1 MCCEGI
7 CNFIGSN
14 RGLQILLALS
24 SVLLGL
30 LCGLNLISIV
40 LLNHDTTGEPN
51 FEFYKGTTF
60 AAYYTGIPAVL
71 LWWVAL
77 ISRCCAPCCCTMK
90 DVQCPCPCTRFHLL
104 DVPFYV
110 GMYLCLYP
118 IGLWYSIETAEVPE
132 FYDYDADVWY
142 DSGLWQF
149 LEIVQ
154 LLGVLLLF
162 LAFPLGIWKFL
173 MMKTPAP
180 AAAAPVIQAQV
191 VGTAVAV
198 NTSNENDTNNMA

>member
-14 RGLQILLALS
+14 RGLQILLAVG

-30 LCGLNLISIV
+30 LCGLNLIAIV
-40 LLNHDTTGEPN
+40 GLYNDTETTPGTVSSY

-90 DVQCPCPCTRFHLL
+90 DVQCP
-104 DVPFYV
+104 
-110 GMYLCLYP
+110 
-118 IGLWYSIETAEVPE
+118 
-132 FYDYDADVWY
+132 
-142 DSGLWQF
+142 
-149 LEIVQ
+149 
-154 LLGVLLLF
+154 
-162 LAFPLGIWKFL
+162 
-173 MMKTPAP
+173 AP
-180 AAAAPVIQAQV
+180 ARDFI
-191 VGTAVAV
+191 
-198 NTSNENDTNNMA
+198 S